1 MAVSGIPGSGAY
13 VPTQRLQ
20 AERAAAA
27 AQSRA
32 DRLAGESEQARGEAR
47 RLDQQAQRLDQASD
61 QARGEAVQARKDA
74 GGSAGSDTV
83 GRQAPLQLYLSVGG
97 AGGGPGSRLQTSA

>member
-1 MAVSGIPGSGAY
+1 MAVSGISSSGAY
-13 VPTQRLQ
+13 VPTQRLL

-32 DRLAGESEQARGEAR
+32 DRLAGESEQARNEAR

-97 AGGGPGSRLQTSA
+97 ASGGPGSRLQTSA